1 MRHLGDGLEGN
12 AVSKAA
18 LRLAAEELAAAH
30 AAVHYFPA
38 YEVLNDDLRD
48 YRFYADDLTHPSP
61 QAVAYVWERFCEA
74 LLTPDARALLPR
86 IAEITAAA
94 RHRPLHPASEAYR
107 AFCRRQLEA
116 IERLPGVDFTEET
129 AFFRRFLA
137 GKSRRGETAASPR
150 RISFQFLKIGSRLV
164 VLR

>member
-1 MRHLGDGLEGN
+1 M
-12 AVSKAA
+12 A
-18 LRLAAEELAAAH
+18 
-30 AAVHYFPA
+30 YFPA
-38 YEVLNDDLRD
+38 YEILCDDLRD

-94 RHRPLHPASEAYR
+94 RHRPLRPASEAYR

-129 AFFRRFLA
+129 AFFR
-137 GKSRRGETAASPR
+137 SRIEINS
-150 RISFQFLKIGSRLV
+150 
-164 VLR
+164 